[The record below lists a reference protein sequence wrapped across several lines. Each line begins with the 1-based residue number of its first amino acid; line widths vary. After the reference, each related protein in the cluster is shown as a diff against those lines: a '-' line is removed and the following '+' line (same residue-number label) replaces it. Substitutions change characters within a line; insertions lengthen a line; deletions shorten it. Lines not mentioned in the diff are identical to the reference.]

1 MGIQYRKSKKV
12 GKNTRI
18 NVSTKSVGISTGTKN
33 MRVSVNSRGGVGYSF
48 RVPGTNIRFRKY
60 SRKSGS
66 AVTGLFIMCMVYTCQ
81 FFGWLIVLAP
91 VLSWY
96 IIKYTCL
103 VIFWFYKKIFE
114 LLKNLFIRLKN
125 HNKNT
130 KQEEKS

>member
-1 MGIQYRKSKKV
+1 
-12 GKNTRI
+12 
-18 NVSTKSVGISTGTKN
+18 
-33 MRVSVNSRGGVGYSF
+33 
-48 RVPGTNIRFRKY
+48 
-60 SRKSGS
+60 
-66 AVTGLFIMCMVYTCQ
+66 MCMVYTCQ

-103 VIFWFYKKIFE
+103 GIFWFYKKIFE